1 MTSIFV
7 LEDGLRS
14 VSEALPEELRTQLAR
29 LVGERYPVELSVN
42 LPALQARLVK
52 QRQAVVFFSA
62 PSADALSI
70 VDACR
75 TLTPGVAFVEILQ
88 DAQAQDFSVFGM
100 DCHFLPLPLDDFTLM
115 GQLSSAIRQG
125 ELLATLADSS
135 QIDEVTNLF
144 NRRYFMQRLSEEISL
159 SRRHLSPFCCVVVGI
174 PLYQMYLDSYGY
186 NFINALLR
194 FLGDRVSGMVRHED
208 IVARIGD
215 GEIAILLSRSTEK
228 GAKVFTGRMVKGLN
242 ALVFKYGAYEEE
254 VLVCAGVAGFPLPEF
269 SGADA
274 DTMVRYARHALHQA
288 KTSENPEEKVQLFS
302 EIHPAF

>member
-1 MTSIFV
+1 
-7 LEDGLRS
+7 
-14 VSEALPEELRTQLAR
+14 
-29 LVGERYPVELSVN
+29 
-42 LPALQARLVK
+42 
-52 QRQAVVFFSA
+52 
-62 PSADALSI
+62 
-70 VDACR
+70 
-75 TLTPGVAFVEILQ
+75 
-88 DAQAQDFSVFGM
+88 
-100 DCHFLPLPLDDFTLM
+100 
-115 GQLSSAIRQG
+115 
-125 ELLATLADSS
+125 
-135 QIDEVTNLF
+135 
-144 NRRYFMQRLSEEISL
+144 
-159 SRRHLSPFCCVVVGI
+159 
-174 PLYQMYLDSYGY
+174 MYLDSYGY